1 MAQLLSQSCKK
12 DWVRAEADTSAACG
26 AQRKPA
32 KVKRELKQHSPEAAD
47 LKDEPGDFIE
57 TNCHWK
63 QCGLEF
69 PTQDLLVKV
78 CWAITYQQIIM
89 HLHQSP
95 VSNGFFKLLSW

>member
-78 CWAITYQQIIM
+78 CWAITYQPIIM
-89 HLHQSP
+89 HLHHPLFQMA
-95 VSNGFFKLLSW
+95 F